1 MASISDHADQNICKI
16 MVGNKIDLK
25 DERKISKKEAEEL
38 AAKYQ
43 MKYYEVS
50 AKQNIGLS
58 ECLETLFGQVYR
70 KRFDIPSRE
79 PSFGLKDQ
87 Q

>member
-38 AAKYQ
+38 AAKY
-43 MKYYEVS
+43 
-50 AKQNIGLS
+50 
-58 ECLETLFGQVYR
+58 
-70 KRFDIPSRE
+70 
-79 PSFGLKDQ
+79 
-87 Q
+87 